1 MKTLRLIKSESAAYT
16 NGERRFWR
24 AMRKQ
29 PRVGIRGD
37 SSIIHPEYL
46 VWEDKGD
53 IIPLTPTCM
62 YRILQRCP
70 YGTTGDDMA
79 VKVWQGRLFNIHKI
93 TAITVEQRDG
103 KWGWV
108 VEVGA

>member
-1 MKTLRLIKSESAAYT
+1 MKTLRLTKSESAAYA

-29 PRVGIRGD
+29 PDRAGELFPHLPYWRIGGYRT
-37 SSIIHPEYL
+37 L
-46 VWEDKGD
+46 VTANN
-53 IIPLTPTCM
+53 P
-62 YRILQRCP
+62 YHCP
-70 YGTTGDDMA
+70 YGTPSDRITLAHGLSRA
-79 VKVWQGRLFNIHKI
+79 TLPI
-93 TAITVEQRDG
+93 TAITIEQRDG

>member
-1 MKTLRLIKSESAAYT
+1 MKTIRLTKSESTAYA

-29 PRVGIRGD
+29 PQPNDGKGLAPLKPYRTSLGTWTFVLAATGMGDGTSGIPCHYGTPGD
-37 SSIIHPEYL
+37 RIIIAQRHTFSSI
-46 VWEDKGD
+46 
-53 IIPLTPTCM
+53 C
-62 YRILQRCP
+62 
-70 YGTTGDDMA
+70 A
-79 VKVWQGRLFNIHKI
+79 I

>member
-1 MKTLRLIKSESAAYT
+1 MKTLQLTKSESAAYT

-29 PRVGIRGD
+29 PDRTMVAVFDDKPAPEPYWNVGGFRLRD
-37 SSIIHPEYL
+37 TATNP
-46 VWEDKGD
+46 
-53 IIPLTPTCM
+53 
-62 YRILQRCP
+62 YRCH
-70 YGTTGDDMA
+70 YGTIGDDIA

>member
-1 MKTLRLIKSESAAYT
+1 MKTLRLSRAESTAYA

-29 PRVGIRGD
+29 PSDPLAPWPTD
-37 SSIIHPEYL
+37 SSCICWDDFIEHVPYY
-46 VWEDKGD
+46 VG
-53 IIPLTPTCM
+53 CGH
-62 YRILQRCP
+62 CP
-70 YGTTGDDMA
+70 YGTPGDRIEVIERGCPGA
-79 VKVWQGRLFNIHKI
+79 VHKTI
-93 TAITVEQRDG
+93 TAITVEQRNG

>member
-1 MKTLRLIKSESAAYT
+1 MKTLQLTKSESAAYS

-29 PRVGIRGD
+29 PDRTMVAVFDDKPTPEPYWNVGGFRLR
-37 SSIIHPEYL
+37 STATNPYL
-46 VWEDKGD
+46 
-53 IIPLTPTCM
+53 
-62 YRILQRCP
+62 CP
-70 YGTTGDDMA
+70 YGTIGDR
-79 VKVWQGRLFNIHKI
+79 VRLKATHDLLAHERTI

-108 VEVGA
+108 VEVGV